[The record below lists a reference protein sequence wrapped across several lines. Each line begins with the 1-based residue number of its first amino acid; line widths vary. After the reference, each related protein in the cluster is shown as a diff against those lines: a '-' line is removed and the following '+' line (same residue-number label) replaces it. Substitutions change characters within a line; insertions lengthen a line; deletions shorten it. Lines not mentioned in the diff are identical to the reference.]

1 MNSRRIQTIAALA
14 LSLLVVIYL
23 GYKLFQNDHRAVL
36 VETAQYG
43 SVADTI
49 QAEALALRSET
60 VLGTAPQGVLN
71 YRVSDGDR
79 VAKNGVVAQIFA
91 SEADA
96 AAQGELLRL
105 DREIAGLETLARPAD
120 TFAADV
126 RAVNG
131 QITGAVD
138 ALMTE
143 TARGDYA
150 GLAEAREDLLTALN
164 RQQLMT
170 GEVTTEDYQTRL
182 AALRQERDALAA
194 RTREATGTVT
204 SSAAGYFIRTVD
216 GFEDAYDL
224 EKIRRIAPGEV
235 ETLLGEDRSPKI
247 PGAVGKIA
255 GEFSWYLVCV
265 IDQEEL
271 WRFDDAQDMGVEIPS
286 ATPSLIPVTLVAKN
300 TDKDGKKCAL
310 VFQCSTMNGEIAG
323 IRREAIRIH
332 VRNYDGVL
340 VNEKAIRFA
349 DVDVYEEDENGNE
362 TSRVEKNVKG
372 VYVRRGQSIQFV
384 QVFTE
389 KTVNGYA
396 ICKTEL
402 SDDEWERLVTD
413 RTIQLYD
420 QVVVEGTD
428 LYDGKVV
435 Q

>member
-1 MNSRRIQTIAALA
+1 MNSRRVQTIAALA

-43 SVADTI
+43 SVADTV
-49 QAEALALRSET
+49 QAEAIALRSET
-60 VLGTAPQGVLN
+60 VLGVAPQGVLN

-79 VAKNGVVAQIFA
+79 VAKDGLVAEVFA

-96 AAQGELLRL
+96 AAQGEIQRL

-138 ALMTE
+138 ELT
-143 TARGDYA
+143 TLTVQGDYA
-150 GLAEAREDLLTALN
+150 SLAQAREALLTAMN

-182 AALRQERDALAA
+182 SALQQERDSLAA

-204 SSAAGYFIRTVD
+204 STAAGYFIRTVD
-216 GFEDAYDL
+216 GFEGAYDL
-224 EKIRRIAPGEV
+224 TKITRITPAEV
-235 ETLLGEDRSPKI
+235 QELLASQRSAQTS
-247 PGAVGKIA
+247 GAVGKIS

-271 WRFDDAQDMGVEIPS
+271 WRFEDAGEMKVEIPS
-286 ATPSLIPVTLVAKN
+286 ATPNLIPVTLVAKN
-300 TDKDGKKCAL
+300 SDREGKYCAL
-310 VFQCSTMNGEIAG
+310 VFQCTIMNGEIAG
-323 IRREAIRIH
+323 IRKESIRIH
-332 VRNYDGVL
+332 VRTYDGVL

-349 DVDVYEEDENGNE
+349 DVTVYDEDDNGNE

-372 VYVRRGQSIQFV
+372 VYVRRGESLQFV

-402 SDDEWERLVTD
+402 SDSEWDRLVTD